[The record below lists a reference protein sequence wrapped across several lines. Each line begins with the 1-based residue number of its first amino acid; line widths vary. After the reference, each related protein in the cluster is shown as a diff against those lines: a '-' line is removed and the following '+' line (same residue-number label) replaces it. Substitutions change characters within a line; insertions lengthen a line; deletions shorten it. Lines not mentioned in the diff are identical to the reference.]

1 MRRRISIGFARSAA
15 AVALLFA
22 FAGLA
27 WAQEKPDGGAI
38 TIEHLLK
45 SGWEVAGFASNADNR
60 STFILFR
67 NPGHAYLVQCLAG
80 YDVTR
85 EPRVFENCYQL
96 K

>member
-1 MRRRISIGFARSAA
+1 MRRRLPIGFARSAA
-15 AVALLFA
+15 VVVMLLA
-22 FAGLA
+22 FAESA
-27 WAQEKPDGGAI
+27 TAQEKPDGGAV
-38 TIEHLLK
+38 TIGQLLK

-67 NPGHAYLVQCLAG
+67 NPGQNYLVQCLVG

-85 EPRVFENCYQL
+85 EPRVFENCYRL

>member
-15 AVALLFA
+15 AVAVLFA
-22 FAGLA
+22 SAAPA
-27 WAQEKPDGGAI
+27 WTEESPDDGAV
-38 TIEHLLK
+38 TIGQLLK

-67 NPGHAYLVQCLAG
+67 NPGQTYLVQCLAG

-85 EPRVFENCYQL
+85 EPRVFENCYRL

>member
-1 MRRRISIGFARSAA
+1 MRRRIPIGFARSAA
-15 AVALLFA
+15 VVAVLLA
-22 FAGLA
+22 FAGPA
-27 WAQEKPDGGAI
+27 WTQQKPGADAI
-38 TIEHLLK
+38 TIEQLLK

-67 NPGHAYLVQCLAG
+67 NPGQTYLVQCLAG

-85 EPRVFENCYQL
+85 EPRVFENCYRL

>member
-1 MRRRISIGFARSAA
+1 MRRGIPVGFARSAA
-15 AVALLFA
+15 VVTMLVA
-22 FAGLA
+22 FAVPT
-27 WAQEKPDGGAI
+27 WAQETHGEGAI
-38 TIEHLLK
+38 TIEQLLK

-67 NPGHAYLVQCLAG
+67 NPGQTYLVQCLAG

-85 EPRVFENCYQL
+85 EPRVFENCYRL